1 MHWRKKKSKT
11 GRKVYTQGAETV
23 EVDEFK
29 DLRSTIQSNRQCA
42 KEVTMHGGA
51 GEDEQQGRRRKSSS
65 EREAL
70 QYSRESEDDGTDE
83 QETGLELC
91 TFSPHVTAL
100 LMNFNMPLHAW
111 VSEN

>member
-1 MHWRKKKSKT
+1 M
-11 GRKVYTQGAETV
+11 YTQGAETV

-70 QYSRESEDDGTDE
+70 QYSRDS
-83 QETGLELC
+83 LKMM
-91 TFSPHVTAL
+91 AL
-100 LMNFNMPLHAW
+100 TNRRLGWSYARSVLM
-111 VSEN
+111 